1 MDLTQLKV
9 SKVESLVK
17 ATHKEEV
24 EITKRIS
31 DVLETASSTE
41 VSVSLETEIP
51 EELYKGMKKFIC
63 TNPQWD
69 QYTLMSSALANFL
82 FQNGCENRA
91 VTEKYLDDLFTL
103 PHS

>member
-9 SKVESLVK
+9 NKVESSVE
-17 ATHKEEV
+17 ATHKQEV
-24 EITKRIS
+24 EISKDIR
-31 DVLETASSTE
+31 DVLKTDSSAQ
-41 VSVSLETEIP
+41 VSVSLEAEIP
-51 EELYKGMKKFIC
+51 EELYRGMKKFIC

>member
-9 SKVESLVK
+9 NKVESSVE
-17 ATHKEEV
+17 ATHKEEF
-24 EITKRIS
+24 EKSLSTR
-31 DVLETASSTE
+31 DVLKTESSTE
-41 VSVSLETEIP
+41 CSISLEAEIP
-51 EELYKGMKKFIC
+51 EELYRGMKKFIC
-63 TNPQWD
+63 INPQWD